1 MAPSNTW
8 TETDP
13 TGSSL
18 RSLGDD
24 SIRQFKLDIRE
35 RLAAEHVSEDGS
47 AIVAGTFTEARHKL
61 SSIGLLGLLK
71 GLRIEQ
77 RSYATSGNIT
87 VSGKLQIEINGD
99 MCYLDSDT
107 NLAFS
112 GLSASTSYYIY
123 AASPGHE
130 TELGAGNLSYS
141 STAPTYSTSKKGW
154 YSGTSRAIGFFR
166 AVGNLK
172 MLPFIQENYKYYYTR
187 AFSIAS
193 ADSYW
198 VLSAGTATS
207 ATEITSVS
215 SYIPIFSGSVADF
228 AYWLTNSTPTSSLQ
242 ALFGPDT
249 TSNAVQAQISIGSN
263 NSLNLRGSILIGLSS
278 DRTIYYYNSSSIC
291 QTYLVVLGF
300 TLDGSL

>member
-1 MAPSNTW
+1 MATNTW

-24 SIRQFKLDIRE
+24 AIRQFKLDIRE
-35 RLAAEHVSEDGS
+35 RLAAEHVSGDGT
-47 AIVAGTFTEARHKL
+47 AIEAADFTEARHKL

-99 MCYLDSDT
+99 MCYLNSDT

-123 AASPGHE
+123 VASPGHE

-141 STAPTYSTSKKGW
+141 TTAPTYSTSKKGW
-154 YSGTSRAIGFFR
+154 YNGTSRAIGFFR
-166 AVGNLK
+166 TDTGSKIVSFIQTRYIYSFHNLNPSWQLNSGQATTLTEVTNISLVTPVFVGSEVKLRFNVVVSATNSGYFFYLSTDGTNNIRLQRFDAVGLTAIN
-172 MLPFIQENYKYYYTR
+172 N
-187 AFSIAS
+187 
-193 ADSYW
+193 AD
-198 VLSAGTATS
+198 G
-207 ATEITSVS
+207 EITC
-215 SYIPIFSGSVADF
+215 P
-228 AYWLTNSTPTSSLQ
+228 
-242 ALFGPDT
+242 
-249 TSNAVQAQISIGSN
+249 
-263 NSLNLRGSILIGLSS
+263 LSS
-278 DRTIYYYNSSSIC
+278 SRTLYYKVSNVSH
-291 QTYLVVLGF
+291 YLYLLVIGF
-300 TLDGSL
+300 DLDGSL